1 MRWSTKLP
9 RASMVAKLF
18 SFVFMPMMILTIWG
32 GEKLKL
38 NYILQGSNYFLC
50 DVPLSSCGNIFSE
63 FL

>member
-1 MRWSTKLP
+1 
-9 RASMVAKLF
+9 MVAKLF